1 MSGWVNGQKENKG
14 GQMDGWKEGRMDGW
28 KDRWR
33 KNGQMDGGRETDGR
47 IDRHVKGGGVAHGG
61 KDGGRWVSGFPVSV
75 CPVLRFQPDG
85 VPQACSRKLGRS
97 HPELWCQRIL
107 TTSRAL
113 IFIGAATGRPA

>member
-61 KDGGRWVSGFPVSV
+61 KDRGTVGIWFP
-75 CPVLRFQPDG
+75 C
-85 VPQACSRKLGRS
+85 
-97 HPELWCQRIL
+97 
-107 TTSRAL
+107 
-113 IFIGAATGRPA
+113 